1 MLVNPFLIT
10 GYYSPDYFCDRE
22 KELNL
27 LKKNIGGKNNT
38 TLISPRRL
46 GKSGL
51 ILRLFDDLKK
61 EGNYSTLYVDIFA
74 TRNIEDFIKAIS
86 DSILKEFPEHTSVGR
101 KFWNFIKGIRPI
113 IRFDQ
118 ISGLPQV
125 EITYQN
131 EAEKT
136 ETLRSLWQ
144 FLENQDKPVV
154 IAIDEFQQI
163 REYPQ
168 SNMEAIL
175 RTEIQ
180 HLHNVVCIFSGSKR
194 NMMIDIFSNTKKP
207 FYNSTS
213 FLNLEKIDR
222 KVYADFINFHFLAN
236 NYTISKDDI
245 FYILEFTEGFTYHT
259 QKICNKLY
267 ENRKPDIVKDD
278 ILLVIN
284 ELLNEN
290 NIQYAQIKELLT
302 TAQWNYLIAIAKG
315 GKIRQPTA
323 QEFIMKYK
331 IGTPANSRRLLKAL
345 IDKDLILEN
354 LNIKWKYYQLYD
366 VFLKHWLIRNY

>member
-61 EGNYSTLYVDIFA
+61 EGNYSTLFVDIFA

-222 KVYADFINFHFLAN
+222 EVYADFINFHFLAN

-315 GKIRQPTA
+315 GKIQQPTA

-354 LNIKWKYYQLYD
+354 LNIKWKDYQLYD

>member
-74 TRNIEDFIKAIS
+74 TRNIEEFIKAIS

-222 KVYADFINFHFLAN
+222 EVYADFINFHFLSN

-315 GKIRQPTA
+315 GKIQQPTA

-354 LNIKWKYYQLYD
+354 LNIKWKDYQLYD

>member
-22 KELNL
+22 NELNL

-74 TRNIEDFIKAIS
+74 TRNIEEFIKAIS

-136 ETLRSLWQ
+136 ETLRSL
-144 FLENQDKPVV
+144 
-154 IAIDEFQQI
+154 
-163 REYPQ
+163 
-168 SNMEAIL
+168 
-175 RTEIQ
+175 
-180 HLHNVVCIFSGSKR
+180 
-194 NMMIDIFSNTKKP
+194 
-207 FYNSTS
+207 
-213 FLNLEKIDR
+213 
-222 KVYADFINFHFLAN
+222 
-236 NYTISKDDI
+236 
-245 FYILEFTEGFTYHT
+245 
-259 QKICNKLY
+259 
-267 ENRKPDIVKDD
+267 
-278 ILLVIN
+278 
-284 ELLNEN
+284 
-290 NIQYAQIKELLT
+290 
-302 TAQWNYLIAIAKG
+302 
-315 GKIRQPTA
+315 
-323 QEFIMKYK
+323 
-331 IGTPANSRRLLKAL
+331 
-345 IDKDLILEN
+345 
-354 LNIKWKYYQLYD
+354 
-366 VFLKHWLIRNY
+366 

>member
-74 TRNIEDFIKAIS
+74 TRNIEDFIKAIT

-222 KVYADFINFHFLAN
+222 KVYADFINFHFLSN

-315 GKIRQPTA
+315 GKIQQPTA

-354 LNIKWKYYQLYD
+354 LNIKWKDYQLYD

>member
-74 TRNIEDFIKAIS
+74 TRNIEDFIKAIT

-222 KVYADFINFHFLAN
+222 KVYADFINFHFLSN

-315 GKIRQPTA
+315 GKIQQPTA

-354 LNIKWKYYQLYD
+354 LNTKWKDYQLYD

>member
-61 EGNYSTLYVDIFA
+61 EGNYSTLFVDIFA
-74 TRNIEDFIKAIS
+74 TRNIEEFIKAIS

-222 KVYADFINFHFLAN
+222 KVYADFINFHFLSN

-315 GKIRQPTA
+315 GKIQQPTA

-354 LNIKWKYYQLYD
+354 LNIKWKDYQLYD

>member
-61 EGNYSTLYVDIFA
+61 EGNYSTLFVDIFA
-74 TRNIEDFIKAIS
+74 TRNIEEFIKAIS

-222 KVYADFINFHFLAN
+222 EVYADFINFHFLSN

-315 GKIRQPTA
+315 GKIQQPTA

-354 LNIKWKYYQLYD
+354 LNIKWKDYQLYD

>member
-74 TRNIEDFIKAIS
+74 TRNIEDFIKAIT

-222 KVYADFINFHFLAN
+222 EVYADFINFHFLSN

-315 GKIRQPTA
+315 GKIQQPTA

-354 LNIKWKYYQLYD
+354 LNIKWKDYQLYD

>member
-74 TRNIEDFIKAIS
+74 TRNIEEFIKAIS

-222 KVYADFINFHFLAN
+222 EVYADFINFHFLAN

-267 ENRKPDIVKDD
+267 KNRKPDIVKDD

-315 GKIRQPTA
+315 GKIQQPTA

-354 LNIKWKYYQLYD
+354 LNIKWKDYQLYD

>member
-61 EGNYSTLYVDIFA
+61 EGNYSTLFVDIFA
-74 TRNIEDFIKAIS
+74 TRNIEEFIKAIS

-222 KVYADFINFHFLAN
+222 KVYADFINFHFLSN

-267 ENRKPDIVKDD
+267 ENRKPHIVKDD

-315 GKIRQPTA
+315 GKIQQPTA

-354 LNIKWKYYQLYD
+354 LNIKWKDYQLYD

>member
-74 TRNIEDFIKAIS
+74 TRNIEEFIKAIS

-222 KVYADFINFHFLAN
+222 KVYADFINFHFLSN

-315 GKIRQPTA
+315 GKIQQPTA

-354 LNIKWKYYQLYD
+354 LNIKWKDYQLYD